1 MAAPAF
7 SVPPIA
13 GVVPGE
19 PSYKDSLPTFLS
31 PVGGLLDRLQRARDG
46 LALPEPGKAED
57 LGREVKM
64 THLTNYTFDGAR
76 ADLSKVLS
84 QMPAFQ
90 VQHSFTA
97 GSQGQMGPSPG
108 TYSFGAVY
116 ATAQTFMQGNIDNE
130 GGVTGRFNHAWSP
143 ANLSKLSVQLGA
155 DPSSQSVFSY
165 EHDRVGQDYTMSFKS
180 INPSP
185 TDFTGTY
192 LTSYVQS
199 LTKNFAV
206 GVEAL
211 YQRPTPD
218 LEDCSLGYMA
228 KYHQVQKDEQGQ
240 PLKDSWIATA
250 QIMPQGMWQATYW
263 KKLAERVDAGVDLVV
278 MPALDPRQRKAI
290 ATAGVKYEF
299 RTSTFRGQVDSEG
312 KVSALLEQ
320 RLSPAFAFLVAGEMD
335 HKLNKSKFGVGIM
348 VESASE
354 EAMEAAQLAAQ
365 QPVTP
370 PM

>member
-1 MAAPAF
+1 MAAPVF
-7 SVPPIA
+7 SVPPVA
-13 GVVPGE
+13 VPVE
-19 PSYKDSLPTFLS
+19 PSYKDSLPSFLS
-31 PVGGLLDRLQRARDG
+31 PIGSLMDRLQRARDG

-97 GSQGQMGPSPG
+97 GAQGQMGPSPG

-165 EHDRVGQDYTMSFKS
+165 EQDRVGQDYTLSFKS

-185 TDFTGTY
+185 VDFTGTY
-192 LTSYVQS
+192 LASYLQS
-199 LTKNFAV
+199 VTPHFAL
-206 GVEAL
+206 GAEAL

-228 KYHQVQKDEQGQ
+228 KYHNVKKDEQGQ
-240 PLKDSWIATA
+240 PIKDSYIATA

-263 KKLAERVDAGVDLVV
+263 RKLAERVDAGVDLVV

-354 EAMEAAQLAAQ
+354 EAMEAAQLAAS
-365 QPVTP
+365 QPVVP